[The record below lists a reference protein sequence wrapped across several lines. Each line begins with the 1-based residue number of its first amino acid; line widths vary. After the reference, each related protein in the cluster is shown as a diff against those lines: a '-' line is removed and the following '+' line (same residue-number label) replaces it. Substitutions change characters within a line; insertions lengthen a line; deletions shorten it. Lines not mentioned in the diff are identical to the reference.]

1 MEKTRKGDTPPV
13 TPIPVLL
20 QDEHLLAVHK
30 PAGVPFHGTPG
41 EEGLVGLVRRRTGL
55 ETLYAVH
62 RLDRITSGVLLL
74 ARTREAARELGRAF
88 RERRVSKWYLAV
100 SDRKPQKKQGTV
112 SGDMARSRRGAWKL
126 LRTRTDPAVTRFTS
140 VSLAPGLRLF
150 CLKPE
155 TGRTHQVRVALKALG
170 SPVLGDPLYWSP
182 RPGSPEPDR
191 AYLHAYG
198 IAFDLFG
205 TPCRIFSPPAEGRLF
220 TCAAFLN
227 ALSGIRCPYSVIR
240 DG

>member
-1 MEKTRKGDTPPV
+1 MV
-13 TPIPVLL
+13 PIPILF
-20 QDEHLLAVHK
+20 QDDHLLVVHK
-30 PAGVPFHGTPG
+30 PAGIPFHADSDGPG
-41 EEGLVGLVRRRTGL
+41 LLGLLRLRTGL

-74 ARTREAARELGRAF
+74 ARTREAARELGRIF
-88 RERRVSKWYLAV
+88 RERGVSKWYLAL
-100 SDRKPQKKQGTV
+100 SDRKPRKKQGTV
-112 SGDMARSRRGAWKL
+112 TGDMARSRRGAWKL
-126 LRTRTDPAVTRFTS
+126 LRTRTNPAVTRFTS
-140 VSLAPGLRLF
+140 VSMAPGLRLF

-205 TPCRIFSPPAEGRLF
+205 TPYRIFSPPTEGRLF
-220 TCAAFLN
+220 TCDAFRN
-227 ALSGIRCPYSVIR
+227 ALSVIR
-240 DG
+240 DP